1 MLAPYSVSD
10 VERPASPGRGQLSAA
25 VLDRADDVLR
35 QRNLFDEHVM
45 PHANTFA
52 SGLKE
57 LNCASGQANQTTL
70 GNRPAVSAPP
80 AATRVADRSG
90 LNIWPGVPDRCT
102 VVVAEPFSQSGKVL
116 AVRRRT

>member
-1 MLAPYSVSD
+1 VLAPYSVSD

-57 LNCASGQANQTTL
+57 LNCASGQAKQTTL
-70 GNRPAVSAPP
+70 GSRPAVSAPP
-80 AATRVADRSG
+80 AATRVADVLGQDLAGGTRQ
-90 LNIWPGVPDRCT
+90 VYRCCC
-102 VVVAEPFSQSGKVL
+102 
-116 AVRRRT
+116 